1 MQIHF
6 IVHEVFEA
14 PGAYLHWAQARGYGI
29 SWSRVYAGTGYRKTP
44 TLLICWLCSAVR
56 SRRAR
61 HYLSAP
67 GLIATP
73 SSV

>member
-14 PGAYLHWAQARGYGI
+14 PGAYLHWRRRAATVSAGRGYT
-29 SWSRVYAGTGYRKTP
+29 RGTGYRKTP

-61 HYLSAP
+61 HYLSA
-67 GLIATP
+67 L
-73 SSV
+73 V

>member
-29 SWSRVYAGTGYRKTP
+29 SWSRVYAGDRLP
-44 TLLICWLCSAVR
+44 
-56 SRRAR
+56 
-61 HYLSAP
+61 
-67 GLIATP
+67 
-73 SSV
+73 